1 MVAREPMP
9 SLLLASCCR
18 VLVVNGAAG
27 LRVDG
32 LVLISVTVKVALA
45 SDSRKARAAS
55 SLSKRCFS
63 SAFSSCL
70 PAANM
75 AVTLNCEL
83 IAKASISCSRS
94 TSSRTAGLWTRPADL
109 PPGTFCQTTGLS
121 SKPTMRSRICRA
133 CWASTSF
140 ISTVRGCLIAS
151 SIADLVIS

>member
-1 MVAREPMP
+1 MVAREPIP
-9 SLLLASCCR
+9 SLLLASCCK

-27 LRVDG
+27 LRLDG
-32 LVLISVTVKVALA
+32 LLLMPATVKVAPA
-45 SDSRKARAAS
+45 SDSRKARASS

-63 SAFSSCL
+63 SAFNSWP
-70 PAANM
+70 PAAKM

-83 IAKASISCSRS
+83 PAKASISCSRS

-133 CWASTSF
+133 CCASTNF